1 MCIRKWS
8 NIKTTK
14 ILKKNYEFRNVLKNG
29 KKVSGEFLNVF
40 ILKNQF
46 NYNFL
51 GLAISTKI
59 GNAVQRN
66 KIKRYLRENYK
77 NLEENIYK
85 GYNLVFLVK
94 KDFGEKELN
103 YQNIKTDMKNIF
115 SKAKL
120 IDLM

>member
-40 ILKNQF
+40 ILKNQL

-66 KIKRYLRENYK
+66 KVKRYLRENYN

>member
-29 KKVSGEFLNVF
+29 KKISGELLSVF
-40 ILKNQF
+40 VLKNQF

-51 GLAISTKI
+51 GLAISTKF

-66 KIKRYLRENYK
+66 KIKRILRENYK
-77 NLEENIYK
+77 NLEQNLCK
-85 GYNLVFLVK
+85 GYNLVFLIK
-94 KDFGEKELN
+94 KDFNQKELN
-103 YQNIKTDMKNIF
+103 YQNIKTDMINIF
-115 SKAKL
+115 KKAKL

>member
-40 ILKNQF
+40 ILKNDF

-51 GLAISTKI
+51 GLAISTK
-59 GNAVQRN
+59 
-66 KIKRYLRENYK
+66 LRK
-77 NLEENIYK
+77 SCSK
-85 GYNLVFLVK
+85 G
-94 KDFGEKELN
+94 
-103 YQNIKTDMKNIF
+103 
-115 SKAKL
+115 
-120 IDLM
+120 

>member
-1 MCIRKWS
+1 M
-8 NIKTTK
+8 
-14 ILKKNYEFRNVLKNG
+14 KKNYEFRNVLKNG

-40 ILKNQF
+40 ILKNQL